1 MENSNGGRQTGH
13 ARAKRPRILAIAN
26 QKGGVGKTTTAVNLS
41 TALAAVGR
49 NVLMV
54 DLYPQGNGSICF
66 GFDRAQVQLG
76 SYEVL
81 IGQVLIGAATKDTDI
96 PGLLLVPASEDLSGA
111 EIELVDT
118 SRREYRLK
126 DAFSSLGES
135 LDYVIIDCPPTLGLL
150 TLNALTAAD
159 GILVPLQCEYL
170 ALEGLSQLV
179 QTIERVKNSF
189 NSSLAL
195 QGIVLTMFDSR
206 NNLSSLVSNDVREFF
221 GETVYKTVIPRN
233 VKVSEAPS
241 HGKPILLYDLNCPGA
256 QAYAHLAGE
265 VLRREEGLKN
275 E

>member
-1 MENSNGGRQTGH
+1 MKKNILITGGTGSFGKNFIEKILKKNLFKKIIIFSRDEFKQTKM
-13 ARAKRPRILAIAN
+13 AQELKNDKRLR
-26 QKGGVGKTTTAVNLS
+26 
-41 TALAAVGR
+41 
-49 NVLMV
+49 
-54 DLYPQGNGSICF
+54 F
-66 GFDRAQVQLG
+66 FLG
-76 SYEVL
+76 DVRDKERL
-81 IGQVLIGAATKDTDI
+81 TIATKDTDI

-179 QTIERVKNSF
+179 QTIERVKNTF